1 MCLIRKVIFMTLLA
15 QYVNCSPIS
24 ALLLPL

>member
-1 MCLIRKVIFMTLLA
+1 MCLIRKVIVMTLLA